1 MQSANHVMVLYTG
14 GTIGM
19 QASANGLAPASGFE
33 ARMREQL
40 ADAPVPAWRF
50 REMSPLIDSANM
62 TPAYWQHLRSAVVE
76 AVDEG
81 CDAVLILHG
90 TDTLAYSAAA
100 MSFQLLGLP
109 APVVF
114 TGSMLPAGVPDS
126 DAWENVSGALTALG
140 QGLAA
145 GVHLFFHGALMAPT
159 RCAKIR
165 SFGRHPF
172 AAL

>member
-1 MQSANHVMVLYTG
+1 MQPANNVMVLYTG

-19 QASANGLAPASGFE
+19 QASANGLAPRPASKR
-33 ARMREQL
+33 ACASNWPTQ
-40 ADAPVPAWRF
+40 PVPAWRF
-50 REMSPLIDSANM
+50 REMAPLIDSANM
-62 TPAYWQHLRSAVVE
+62 TPAYWQRLRSAVVE

-126 DAWENVSGALTALG
+126 DAWENVSGALAALG
-140 QGLAA
+140 EGLAPA
-145 GVHLFFHGALMAPT
+145 CICISTA
-159 RCAKIR
+159 R
-165 SFGRHPF
+165 
-172 AAL
+172 